1 MTIRKITAVLLALI
15 ILIGCMPVVMTAN
28 GGVNGYYNVNYL
40 EDYAAAAKTETGFG
54 ATWTPTATTFK
65 VWSPTA
71 SMVQVRLYATGSD
84 DEVGAGIFGTY
95 SMTEDAQ
102 TGIWSLT
109 LDGNL
114 KNVYYTYLVTARGET
129 KETRDIYAK
138 ASGVNGRR
146 SMIVDLDSTD
156 PAGWGSDAHVLNAE
170 ATDAVIWEIHV
181 RDFSISSSSGVS
193 EDNRGKYLAFTENG
207 TTLNGEPGE
216 ISTCVKYL
224 VEQGV
229 NTVHLLPVF
238 DFGSVDETVTND
250 PTNRNWGYD
259 PVNYNV
265 PEGSYSSDPY
275 DGNVRIREFKQMV
288 QALHAAGISVVMD
301 VVYNHTYDLD
311 NLQWGRVLI
320 NNAFNDTVPG
330 YYYRLSSP
338 TSWYN
343 GSGCGNVTASDK
355 AMFGKYMVDSVYY
368 WATEYHID
376 GFRFDLMACHDVDTM
391 NAIRAKLDTLENGE
405 KILMYGEPWTGGD
418 AGIANGCTQDNAQN
432 YGLNTRIGLFCDWMR
447 DAIKG
452 DSDGTEWGWVQGA
465 TSNSKFGNL
474 TDTIWGGLNA
484 NDGRLTARSQTVTY
498 ADAHDNLILWDKLIK
513 SNGGS
518 SESAYTTY
526 SGDLADKCMK
536 QLRLAETILM
546 VSQGMQF
553 QVGGTEFARNKKGD
567 HNSYNAS
574 DSINAIDWNLRKTNK
589 VSADYYKGLIAI
601 RKAFSPISDPT
612 VQYTKNALDGAD
624 ANFIAYW
631 IPNGTQGE
639 WSKLAVLLNSSG
651 GGKTAILPDGEW
663 TVLSD
668 GTEAS
673 AAGLRSA
680 SGTYTVPAYTGVIL
694 AQGTNPVSANAVV
707 QQPVLYANGGD
718 TLYAN
723 LDSVDWWKNDGA
735 VTRAYVFNGNNQN
748 AWSDP
753 FTQENGSIYR
763 TTLPAGN
770 WTHVILVRINPGYTG
785 TDYWATEAK
794 WNQTGNIPLDA
805 EKNYI
810 TSFADGSTLATWDTY
825 SSGSGGNN
833 HFHAD
838 NKVILHCWNWSY
850 DTIRENLHYIKNAG
864 FTAVQTSPAQ
874 PPKGYDPAYDM
885 GSWWM
890 LYQPLGFAIAPS
902 DQTWLGGVTELK
914 ALCDAAR
921 QEDIEVIVDVV
932 CNHIGNGWDDLYA
945 DRIAKGYSEAEAR
958 AYANELCST
967 VPAEAL
973 ETYNPELWNDGNYSL
988 YFRDYV
994 DCTDDTTVGT
1004 VRGNIGMPDLKTEE
1018 TTVQTAVINYLKALI
1033 DCGVSGFRFDAAK
1046 HIETPTDGIYAS
1058 DFWPNVLTAAKEYG
1072 YTKGIDLWC
1081 YGEILYQAAYTRKM
1095 SQYTAYLDVTDI
1107 NYAGGLIYGFGQNHD
1122 AYEIAGLQ
1130 YKDWNG
1136 PDQED
1141 LYAEDIVVFAETHD
1155 MYADST
1161 NSTSRFSVADVNKAW
1176 ATATA
1181 RQQVSTVYLARP
1193 EGYANGT
1200 VLGEFGECLTTDWMS
1215 AEVAAVN
1222 KFHQDYIGTPEDVHA
1237 EGSFVVIQRFERKNG
1252 VVIVNADGTSAD
1264 VDISLYIDYSGTFY
1278 DQITGNLFTVQNGR
1292 VTGQMGDTGI
1302 AVLTPEQPVFCEH
1315 PNDERITVTTPATCT
1330 EPEWTEIR
1338 CGECG
1343 QLVSRTQTSPALGH
1357 IDANSDRNCDR
1368 CGERLVQTEVYF
1380 IDALDWVSNHGSVDF
1395 LRNVNWYAFGTEGE
1409 SAAWPGVPAEYVGRT
1424 KTGYGIWKAEVN
1436 PSEYQY
1442 IKFVGHPGESGSEV
1456 KTVNLNLSVDLATDD
1471 YIVYTAQSTMQNG
1484 EYTVTGSF
1492 YFLEDD
1498 CMHSAYTVVREGS
1511 TEKKVCT
1518 LCGMTLPSATYS
1530 LASPITSVS
1539 LTLVDDICVNFYTRL
1554 IGIKQ
1559 ADAKVILTWNASDPS
1574 TMRTETIE
1582 LKDLTATSTGLF
1594 KIQAHTAAKEMNDAI
1609 QIELYDGDQ
1618 LVDVRSYAV
1627 RDYANAIRADT
1638 THTDY
1643 SQELYDLTGAM
1654 LVYGSKA
1661 QALFG
1666 HHEDALADGGMN
1678 AEDKTLVPL
1687 SQSEEDGLG
1696 HIQIDNSVLN
1706 ERFGI
1711 TFNSY
1716 SLVLEDRITLRLYFQ
1731 VNDSTKFNALHVT
1744 RGGTE
1749 LEHQVSGSLIY
1760 YDIRD
1765 TAAKDILNDISV
1777 VFAAQGETSL
1787 NATFNIGEYIRSALD
1802 GNYSQEL
1809 KDVVTALYRYSK
1821 AATAYFATTGN

>member
-1 MTIRKITAVLLALI
+1 MTMRKITAVLLALI
-15 ILIGCMPVVMTAN
+15 ILIGCMPVVLTAN
-28 GGVNGYYNVNYL
+28 GGVNGYYNLNYL
-40 EDYAAAAKTETGFG
+40 ENYAAAAKSETGLG

-71 SMVQVRLYATGSD
+71 SLVQVRLYATGSD
-84 DEVGAGIFGTY
+84 DEDGAGVFGTY
-95 SMTEDAQ
+95 SMTKDAQ

-156 PAGWGSDAHVLNAE
+156 PTGWGSDAHVLNAQ

-193 EDNRGKYLAFTENG
+193 ADNRGKYLAFTENG
-207 TTLNGEPGE
+207 TTLNGQAGE
-216 ISTCVKYL
+216 VSTCVNYL

-238 DFGSVDETVTND
+238 DFGSVDETMTND

-265 PEGSYSSDPY
+265 PEGSYSSNPY

-330 YYYRLSSP
+330 YYFRLASP

-405 KILMYGEPWTGGD
+405 QILMYGEPWTGGD
-418 AGIANGCTQDNAQN
+418 AGIANGCTQDNAHQ

-452 DSDGTEWGWVQGA
+452 DSDGTGWGWVQGA
-465 TSNSKFGNL
+465 SSNNKFDNL

-484 NDGRLTARSQTVTY
+484 NDNRLTARSQTVTY

-553 QVGGTEFARNKKGD
+553 QVGGTEFARNKKGN
-567 HNSYNAS
+567 HNSYNAP
-574 DSINAIDWNLRKTNK
+574 DSVNAIDWNLRKTNK

-612 VQYTKNALDGAD
+612 VQYTKNPLDGAD
-624 ANFIAYW
+624 TNFIAYW
-631 IPNGTQGE
+631 IPNDTQGE
-639 WSKLAVLLNSSG
+639 WSKLAVILNSTG
-651 GGKTAILPDGEW
+651 GNKTATLPDGEW

-668 GTEAS
+668 GTYAS

-694 AQGTNPVSANAVV
+694 AQGTNPVSANAVA
-707 QQPVLYANGGD
+707 QSPVLYATGGD
-718 TLYAN
+718 TLYVDLRA
-723 LDSVDWWKNDGA
+723 VDWWQNDGA
-735 VTRAYVFNGNNQN
+735 VTRAYVFGNNGN

-753 FTQENGSIYR
+753 LTQVDGSIYG

-785 TDYWATEAK
+785 NAYWDGK
-794 WNQTGNIPLDA
+794 WNQTGDISLDA

-810 TSFADGSTLATWDTY
+810 TSFADASASVTWSTYTPVSNPDPIPPGEN
-825 SSGSGGNN
+825 SGK
-833 HFHAD
+833 AD

-850 DTIRENLHYIKNAG
+850 DTIREKLPDIKAAG
-864 FTAVQTSPAQ
+864 YTAVQTSPAQ
-874 PPKGYDPAYDM
+874 PPKGYNSSYDM

-890 LYQPLGFAIAPS
+890 LYQPLGFAIAQ
-902 DQTWLGGVTELK
+902 DDETWLGGIDDLRD
-914 ALCDAAR
+914 LCDEADR
-921 QEDIEVIVDVV
+921 EDIEVIVDVV

-945 DRIAKGYSEAEAR
+945 ARIAAGDSEADAR
-958 AYANELCST
+958 AYANANCET
-967 VPAEAL
+967 VPASAL
-973 ETYNPELWNDGNYSL
+973 ATYNPELWNGGNYST
-988 YFRDYV
+988 YFRDYIA
-994 DCTDDTTVGT
+994 CTDNTTVGT
-1004 VRGNIGMPDLKTEE
+1004 VRGNIGMPDLKTEDA
-1018 TTVQTAVINYLKALI
+1018 TVQTAVINYLKALI
-1033 DCGVSGFRFDAAK
+1033 DCGVDGFRFDAAK
-1046 HIETPTDGIYAS
+1046 HIETPTDGAYAS
-1058 DFWPNVLTAAKEYG
+1058 NFWPNVLNAAKEYG
-1072 YTKGIDLWC
+1072 YTKGINLWC

-1095 SQYTAYLDVTDI
+1095 SQYTEYLDVTDI
-1107 NYAGGLIYGFGQNHD
+1107 NYAGGLIYGYGQNKD
-1122 AYEIAGLQ
+1122 AYAIADLQ
-1130 YKDWNG
+1130 FKDWNG

-1141 LYAEDIVVFAETHD
+1141 LSREDVVLFAETHD

-1161 NSTSRFSVADVNKAW
+1161 NSTSQFCVLDVNKAW

-1181 RQQVSTVYLARP
+1181 RNNVSTVYLARP
-1193 EGYANGT
+1193 QGYANGT
-1200 VLGEFGECLTTDWMS
+1200 VLGAFGECLTTDWMS

-1252 VVIVNADGTSAD
+1252 VVIVNANGTSAD
-1264 VDISLYIDYSGTFY
+1264 LNVGLNIDYSGTFY
-1278 DQITGNLFTVQNGR
+1278 DQITGNTFTVDRGR
-1292 VTGQMGDTGI
+1292 VTGRMGDTGI
-1302 AVLTPEQPVFCEH
+1302 VVLTPDQPESCTH
-1315 PNDERITVTTPATCT
+1315 PQEKQSVVVTPATCT
-1330 EPEWTEIR
+1330 EPEWTETR
-1338 CGECG
+1338 CSECR
-1343 QLVSRTQTSPALGH
+1343 QLISRVETSPALGH
-1357 IDANSDRNCDR
+1357 IDENSDNYCDR
-1368 CGERLVQTEVYF
+1368 CGECLVLTTVYF

-1395 LRNVNWYAFGTEGE
+1395 LRSVNWYAFGTEGDY
-1409 SAAWPGVPAEYVGRT
+1409 SAWPGDPAEYVGRT
-1424 KTGYGIWKAEVN
+1424 SEGYGIWKAEVN
-1436 PSEYQY
+1436 PSQYQY
-1442 IKFVGHPGESGSEV
+1442 IKFVGYPDEFEREV
-1456 KTVNLNLSVDLATDD
+1456 KTVNLNLASDLSTHDF
-1471 YIVYTAQSTMQNG
+1471 IIYTAQTAKQNN
-1484 EYTVTGSF
+1484 EHTATSSFSWDTVCG
-1492 YFLEDD
+1492 
-1498 CMHSAYTVVREGS
+1498 HSAYTVVREGS
-1511 TEKKVCT
+1511 TEKKVCA
-1518 LCGMTLPSATYS
+1518 LCGTVLGTNNV
-1530 LASPITSVS
+1530 ASPITGVS

-1559 ADAKVILTWNASDPS
+1559 ADAKVVLTWNASDS
-1574 TMRTETIE
+1574 NTMRTETIE
-1582 LKDLTATSTGLF
+1582 LKDLTATSAGLF
-1594 KIQAHTAAKEMNDAI
+1594 KIQAHTAAKEMNDTI
-1609 QIELYDGDQ
+1609 KIELYNGDQ
-1618 LVDVRSYAV
+1618 IVAECQYAV
-1627 RDYANAIRADT
+1627 ENYADT
-1638 THTDY
+1638 IRQDTGHTTY

-1666 HHEDALADGGMN
+1666 HHESALADEGM
-1678 AEDKTLVPL
+1678 AAADKTLVEL
-1687 SQSEEDGLG
+1687 TQDEKNGLG
-1696 HIQIDNSVLN
+1696 HIQIDNSALN

-1711 TFNSY
+1711 TFTSY

-1731 VNDSTKFNALHVT
+1731 VNDSTKFDALHVN

-1749 LEHQVSGSLIY
+1749 LTHQDKGSLIY
-1760 YDIRD
+1760 FDIRD
-1765 TAAKDILNDISV
+1765 TAVKDILNDVSV
-1777 VFAAQGETSL
+1777 VFAAQDQTSL
-1787 NATFNIGEYIRSALD
+1787 NATFNVCEYIRTALN
-1802 GNYSQEL
+1802 GSYAQEL

-1821 AATAYFATTGN
+1821 AASAYFATVGN